1 MLFQKR
7 VVYTTLTIYVFILS
21 VVIKLLNLNFILMNT
36 KKVVVFNNFISVSMY
51 LVGRSRVKQ
60 KLTHILLCFRGTTN
74 TPLGNKLVYYTHY
87 TTLHL

>member
-1 MLFQKR
+1 
-7 VVYTTLTIYVFILS
+7 
-21 VVIKLLNLNFILMNT
+21 MNT